1 MNNVQQYINMSKRFL
16 RNRDQKIIDIER
28 AFTELINSTGYDKVT
43 LRQIAG
49 KAGVSVGII
58 YRYYPKGKPSIAA
71 SIFEKNFR
79 ETLIPYSFEEDSD
92 KLENMFYNHLVGHR
106 DNLELYRA
114 FDLAMLADNEVFE
127 SVKKDRRRILVEFA
141 LDNNYS
147 VENVDLWLTVYSV
160 VDAVIHRHLFVN
172 KVCETDRELLQLI
185 QVLYFSILD
194 SELNR

>member
-1 MNNVQQYINMSKRFL
+1 MSKRFL
-16 RNRDQKIIDIER
+16 RNRDQKIIDIEH

-114 FDLAMLADNEVFE
+114 FDLAMLADNGQYLVSKNVNDASRAIP
-127 SVKKDRRRILVEFA
+127 SVPTLMLMTEPSNAEPSHI
-141 LDNNYS
+141 
-147 VENVDLWLTVYSV
+147 
-160 VDAVIHRHLFVN
+160 
-172 KVCETDRELLQLI
+172 
-185 QVLYFSILD
+185 
-194 SELNR
+194 